1 MGEWNIA
8 SAKEVGM
15 TDDKQQFLASVR
27 IFSDLDPDEL
37 ALVAEVA
44 LELAWEPGEEV
55 YGVGDEG
62 SSMFVV
68 REGLIELYGVAGGVE
83 RLFMTARPGNAFG
96 LLSLI
101 DPGSRPAT
109 ARVAEPTT
117 GFQFEGEDLAKL
129 AEEHSA
135 AGIKLFR
142 ALLAVLGERVRM
154 LSNQYRDTVAWN
166 LQVTGLASLNLE
178 HLMSERVEVV
188 VETLRGRPIQGTLVR
203 FEQSAAGH
211 ELYLE
216 DADKQI
222 HLIPYHAIVRISVDR
237 DGVAGAED
245 TPNL

>member
-1 MGEWNIA
+1 
-8 SAKEVGM
+8 M
-15 TDDKQQFLASVR
+15 TYEKQQFLASVR
-27 IFSDLDPDEL
+27 IFSVRDRDGG
-37 ALVAEVA
+37 ALGAEVA
-44 LELAWEPGEEV
+44 QQGAWQPGEEV
-55 YGVGDEG
+55 YGGGDEG
-62 SSMFVV
+62 SSMVVV

-83 RLFMTARPGNAFG
+83 RHFMTARPGNAFG

-178 HLMSERVEVV
+178 HLLSERVEVV